1 MGYGLR
7 AVGCRRDRGGR
18 LMPKVH
24 RNRAPSYPVGVLPE
38 SPAEPA
44 AEQGPEE
51 DAPSPPTSATRTKWA
66 AYAAE
71 LGVDVEGLTKAQ
83 IRKKVRWPS

>member
-1 MGYGLR
+1 
-7 AVGCRRDRGGR
+7 
-18 LMPKVH
+18 MPKIH
-24 RNRAPSYPVGVLPE
+24 RTRAPSYPIGVLPE
-38 SPAEPA
+38 SPSEPA
-44 AEQGPEE
+44 AEQGPEG
-51 DAPSPPTSATRTKWA
+51 PSPPAASANRQKWA

>member
-1 MGYGLR
+1 
-7 AVGCRRDRGGR
+7 
-18 LMPKVH
+18 MPKMH
-24 RNRAPSYPVGVLPE
+24 RNRAPSYPVGVLPDL
-38 SPAEPA
+38 PAEPA

-51 DAPSPPTSATRTKWA
+51 SPLPPATSATRTKWA

-71 LGVDVEGLTKAQ
+71 LGVDVQGLTKAQ